1 MLLGISLGTL
11 LVCLCVLCNR
21 RVERLAAP
29 FVCGL
34 MLLEYLLA
42 LFGRL
47 EWLMWIA
54 LACALGALAVLLV
67 SLAKGHGKIL
77 KTGVG
82 CVPTPGLLC
91 LVALT
96 ILFHVGS
103 QGLFV
108 NAADD
113 IQDRKSVV

>member
-67 SLAKGHGKIL
+67 SLAKGHGKIE
-77 KTGVG
+77 
-82 CVPTPGLLC
+82 
-91 LVALT
+91 
-96 ILFHVGS
+96 
-103 QGLFV
+103 
-108 NAADD
+108 AAPD
-113 IQDRKSVV
+113 ISLRRCIAGEVRRPARLSCAKVVRGIPSFI

>member
-42 LFGRL
+42 PFRTAGMADVDSAGVCVGRAGRFVGQI
-47 EWLMWIA
+47 WQKDT
-54 LACALGALAVLLV
+54 
-67 SLAKGHGKIL
+67 AKY
-77 KTGVG
+77 
-82 CVPTPGLLC
+82 
-91 LVALT
+91 
-96 ILFHVGS
+96 
-103 QGLFV
+103 
-108 NAADD
+108 
-113 IQDRKSVV
+113 

>member
-54 LACALGALAVLLV
+54 LACALARWPFCWSVWQKDT
-67 SLAKGHGKIL
+67 AKY
-77 KTGVG
+77 
-82 CVPTPGLLC
+82 
-91 LVALT
+91 
-96 ILFHVGS
+96 
-103 QGLFV
+103 
-108 NAADD
+108 
-113 IQDRKSVV
+113 